1 MAIPSLSRA
10 PLLGNLMEFR
20 SDRLALFA
28 RLRAECGDLGAFHLG
43 PRRLVV
49 VSSPELAHE
58 VLVTQ
63 ADAFEK
69 GPTLRRFARPLL
81 GDGLLS
87 VDNAHHRRN
96 RRLVAPAFTPKT
108 IAHHVHIMQE
118 EAARSA
124 TRLVA
129 AGRADLADECMRLT
143 LAIIGRSLFS
153 FDLSDEA
160 AAARDALEAVQRHI
174 DGILRGLLP
183 VPTWLP
189 TAANRR
195 LRAALARL
203 DGLIG
208 RLVAERRLLG
218 AGRAPDDLLSA
229 LVFSRDKDS
238 AGSPGAEGD
247 FLSDRQIR
255 DEAMTL
261 FVAGHETTAFAL
273 AWTFHLLL
281 DHPDVGARLDAELA
295 RLGGRAPDWDDLPK
309 LPYTLQV
316 LSEAMRLYP
325 PGHTPGR
332 VAARDVTLG
341 GERLPAGTLVL
352 VSVWL
357 MHRRAD
363 LWPDPERFSPER
375 FADER
380 ALPKHAYLPFSAGP
394 RNCIGARMAL
404 AEMQIALAVLRQR
417 ARISRANSVRIEPEM
432 LVTLRPRGGLPV
444 VVAPT

>member
-1 MAIPSLSRA
+1 MAIVSLSRA
-10 PLLGNLMEFR
+10 PLLGNLLEFR
-20 SDRLALFA
+20 RDRLALFA

-58 VLVTQ
+58 VLVAQ

-87 VDNAHHRRN
+87 VDNARHRRN
-96 RRLVAPAFTPKT
+96 RRLVAPAFTPRS
-108 IAHHVHIMQE
+108 IAHHVAIMQE
-118 EAARSA
+118 EAERTAQ
-124 TRLVA
+124 RLIA
-129 AGRADLADECMRLT
+129 AGRVDLADECMQLT

-153 FDLSDEA
+153 FDLSAEA

-174 DGILRGLLP
+174 DGILRGLFPL
-183 VPTWLP
+183 PTWLP

-195 LRAALARL
+195 LHAALARL
-203 DGLIG
+203 DALIG
-208 RLVAERRLLG
+208 RLVAERRRGG
-218 AGRAPDDLLSA
+218 AQAAPDDLLSA
-229 LVFSRDKDS
+229 LVFSRDGD
-238 AGSPGAEGD
+238 GD

-295 RLGGRAPDWDDLPK
+295 LLGGRAPGWDDLPK

-332 VAARDVTLG
+332 VATRDVVLA

-352 VSVWL
+352 VSIWL
-357 MHRRAD
+357 LHRRPD
-363 LWPDPERFSPER
+363 SWPEPERFDPDR
-375 FADER
+375 FVDER

-404 AEMQIALAVLRQR
+404 AEMQIVLAVLRQR
-417 ARISRANSVRIEPEM
+417 TRIARATTARIEPEM

-444 VVAPT
+444 AVRPAV

>member
-1 MAIPSLSRA
+1 LAIASLSRA
-10 PLLGNLMEFR
+10 PLVGNLLEFR
-20 SDRLALFA
+20 RDRLALFA

-58 VLVTQ
+58 VLVAQ

-87 VDNAHHRRN
+87 VDNARHRRN
-96 RRLVAPAFTPKT
+96 RRLVAPAFTPRT
-108 IAHHVHIMQE
+108 IAHHVALMADE
-118 EAARSA
+118 AERSAARLLA
-124 TRLVA
+124 AGA
-129 AGRADLADECMRLT
+129 AGRVVDLADECTQLT

-153 FDLSDEA
+153 FDLSQDA
-160 AAARDALEAVQRHI
+160 AAARAALETVQRHI
-174 DGILRGLLP
+174 DGILRGFVPLP
-183 VPTWLP
+183 AWLP
-189 TAANRR
+189 TRANRT
-195 LRAALARL
+195 LARALGQL
-203 DGLIG
+203 DALIG
-208 RLVAERRLLG
+208 RLVAERRRG
-218 AGRAPDDLLSA
+218 GPKDAPDDLLSA
-229 LVFSRDKDS
+229 LVFSRDAD
-238 AGSPGAEGD
+238 GE
-247 FLSDRQIR
+247 FLDDRQIR

-281 DHPDVGARLDAELA
+281 DHPDVGGELDRELETV
-295 RLGGRAPDWDDLPK
+295 LGGRAPGWDDLPK

-332 VAARDVTLG
+332 VAARDVILG
-341 GERLPAGTLVL
+341 GERLPKGTLVL
-352 VSVWL
+352 VSIWL
-357 MHRRAD
+357 LHRRAD
-363 LWPDPERFSPER
+363 LWPEPERFMPAR
-375 FADER
+375 FVDER
-380 ALPKHAYLPFSAGP
+380 ALPRHAYLPFSAGP
-394 RNCIGARMAL
+394 RNCIGARLAL

-417 ARISRANSVRIEPEM
+417 TRLSRASAAPVEPEM

-444 VVAPT
+444 RVSRYGV

>member
-1 MAIPSLSRA
+1 MMAPVAIVSLSRA
-10 PLLGNLMEFR
+10 PVVGNLLEFR
-20 SDRLALFA
+20 RDRLALFR

-96 RRLVAPAFTPKT
+96 RRLVAPAFTPRT
-108 IAHHVHIMQE
+108 IAHHTGIMAE
-118 EAARSA
+118 EAERAA
-124 TRLVA
+124 ARLVA
-129 AGRADLADECMRLT
+129 AGTVDLADECMRLT
-143 LAIIGRSLFS
+143 LAIIGRTLFS
-153 FDLSDEA
+153 IDLSDEA

-174 DGILRGLLP
+174 DGILRGLVPLP
-183 VPTWLP
+183 AWLP

-195 LRAALARL
+195 LARALGRL
-203 DGLIG
+203 DALIG
-208 RLVAERRLLG
+208 QLVAQRRAGG
-218 AGRAPDDLLSA
+218 AQAAPDDLLSA
-229 LVFSRDKDS
+229 LVFSRDAD
-238 AGSPGAEGD
+238 GS
-247 FLSDRQIR
+247 FLDDRQIR

-273 AWTFHLLL
+273 AWTFHLLI
-281 DHPDVGARLDAELA
+281 DHPAAGARLDAELA
-295 RLGGRAPDWDDLPK
+295 TVLAGRAPGWDDLPR
-309 LPYTLQV
+309 LPYTLQL

-332 VAARDVTLG
+332 VAARDVVLG

-352 VSVWL
+352 VSIWL
-357 MHRRAD
+357 IHRRAD
-363 LWPDPERFSPER
+363 LWPEPERFEPER

-380 ALPKHAYLPFSAGP
+380 ALPRHAYLPFSAGP
-394 RNCIGARMAL
+394 RNCIGARLAL
-404 AEMQIALAVLRQR
+404 AEMQIVLAVLRQR
-417 ARISRANSVRIEPEM
+417 MRLTRATSARIEPEM

-444 VVAPT
+444 NVRPAV